1 MKMQPRWHEPAKTP
15 HGELLALVKELE
27 KATLEKPHLADR
39 DKDGKLSGWEK
50 AVGEKIEASKKGKE
64 TGDYKSD
71 RGDKKIPFK
80 EVKKGDA
87 PVSSSTGG
95 TNKPRHSM
103 KTDMN
108 VGGASAPNPF
118 ISDKI
123 KDKEESDSD
132 DEHNEK
138 VFADIMGDGDRDKAQ
153 RNYDKK
159 VNKADLTSEIIAKY
173 QQESGVENISPQFID
188 YSGGTPVEAKPY
200 QTNGTIPFYTE
211 KAPASSPISETAKIF
226 AFAKTGYDENGST
239 LHMNLVDGGDRKG
252 EPNLAPIE
260 DSLATLHKMGGDSGL
275 LNEIAFLIE
284 KIGNHQ

>member
-15 HGELLALVKELE
+15 HGELFALVKELE

-50 AVGEKIEASKKGKE
+50 AVGKKIEASKKGKE

-103 KTDMN
+103 KTQMN

-123 KDKEESDSD
+123 KDKEEADS
-132 DEHNEK
+132 
-138 VFADIMGDGDRDKAQ
+138 
-153 RNYDKK
+153 KK
-159 VNKADLTSEIIAKY
+159 VKKEDLTSEIIAKY

>member
-1 MKMQPRWHEPAKTP
+1 MVKQLE
-15 HGELLALVKELE
+15 KELE
-27 KATLEKPHLADR
+27 NPKLADR

-50 AVGEKIEASKKGKE
+50 AVGKKIEASKKGKQ

-80 EVKKGDA
+80 EVKKAGMCKNSMCKNMECMGDCGTGMKKGDA
-87 PVSSSTGG
+87 PVSSSTAG
-95 TNKPRHSM
+95 TSKPRHS
-103 KTDMN
+103 
-108 VGGASAPNPF
+108 
-118 ISDKI
+118 I
-123 KDKEESDSD
+123 KPHPD

-159 VNKADLTSEIIAKY
+159 VNKADLTAQIIMKY
-173 QQESGVENISPQFID
+173 QQEKSNFNASPQFID
-188 YSGGTPVEAKPY
+188 YSGGEPVEAKPY

-211 KAPASSPISETAKIF
+211 KAPASNPISEKAKLF
-226 AFAKTGYDENGST
+226 AVAKTGYDVDGST
-239 LHMNLVDGGDRKG
+239 MHMNIVDGGDTG
-252 EPNLAPIE
+252 GPYNLAPIE
-260 DSLATLHKMGGDSGL
+260 DSMATLHKMGGDSGL

>member
-1 MKMQPRWHEPAKTP
+1 MQPRWHEPATTP
-15 HGELLALVKELE
+15 QGELLTLVKQLEKELE
-27 KATLEKPHLADR
+27 NPKLADR

-50 AVGEKIEASKKGKE
+50 AVGKKIEASKKGKQ

-71 RGDKKIPFK
+71 RGDRKIPFK
-80 EVKKGDA
+80 EVKKAGMCKNSMCKNTECMGGCETGMKKGDA
-87 PVSSSTGG
+87 PVSSSTAG
-95 TNKPRHSM
+95 TSKPRH
-103 KTDMN
+103 T
-108 VGGASAPNPF
+108 
-118 ISDKI
+118 I
-123 KDKEESDSD
+123 KPDPD

-159 VNKADLTSEIIAKY
+159 VNKADLTAQIIMKY
-173 QQESGVENISPQFID
+173 QQEKSNFNLSPQFID

-211 KAPASSPISETAKIF
+211 KAPASNPISEKAKLF
-226 AFAKTGYDENGST
+226 AVAKTGYDVDGST
-239 LHMNLVDGGDRKG
+239 MHMNIVDGGDTG
-252 EPNLAPIE
+252 GPYNLAPIE
-260 DSLATLHKMGGDSGL
+260 DSMATLHKMGGDSGL

>member
-50 AVGEKIEASKKGKE
+50 AVGKKIEASKKGKE

-103 KTDMN
+103 K
-108 VGGASAPNPF
+108 
-118 ISDKI
+118 
-123 KDKEESDSD
+123 D
-132 DEHNEK
+132 DEEHNQK
-138 VFADIMGDGDRDKAQ
+138 VFADIMGDGDKDKAQ
-153 RNYDKK
+153 ENYDKK
-159 VNKADLTSEIIAKY
+159 VNKADLTSQIITKY
-173 QQESGVENISPQFID
+173 QQEKGVENISPQFID

-239 LHMNLVDGGDRKG
+239 LHMNLVDGGDRKN

-260 DSLATLHKMGGDSGL
+260 DSLAILHKMGGDSGL